1 MGVLIIVGG
10 QDNQSHI
17 FGDIVPLSAALGFAV
32 FTISVR
38 KGRTSDM
45 MPAVFWLGVLCLP
58 VLLLICI
65 FMETPLREGSR
76 DALIALLLRI
86 IQMALG
92 LLLFT
97 LGSKTLRAAK
107 ITLLALSEVFFVPP
121 GCGSFW
127 MREFHCKP

>member
-1 MGVLIIVGG
+1 MVGG

-17 FGDIVPLSAALGFAV
+17 FGDIAALSAALGFAV

-45 MPAVFWLGVLCLP
+45 MPAVFQSGVLCLP
-58 VLLLICI
+58 VMVLICI
-65 FMETPLREGSR
+65 FTETPLREGSR

-92 LLLFT
+92 LLCPSSYKLGHKVGLSYGGSGSSVGLFMQPAFDVASVDT
-97 LGSKTLRAAK
+97 R
-107 ITLLALSEVFFVPP
+107 LSV
-121 GCGSFW
+121 S
-127 MREFHCKP
+127 